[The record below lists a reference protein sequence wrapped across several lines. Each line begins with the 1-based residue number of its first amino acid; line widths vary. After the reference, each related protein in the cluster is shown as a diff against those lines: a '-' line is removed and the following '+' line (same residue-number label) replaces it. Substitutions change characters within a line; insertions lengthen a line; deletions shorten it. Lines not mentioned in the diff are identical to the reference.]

1 MNTRNK
7 TFELYNTLL
16 KYNDENYNNFINIII
31 PKLISNF
38 KEIKYINLLNPSIPL
53 YELPDDSMN
62 VNLYFNI
69 FISGDCREQLF
80 KNVYFGKI
88 PINIFLGY

>member
-16 KYNDENYNNFINIII
+16 KYNNII

-38 KEIKYINLLNPSIPL
+38 KYINLLNPSIPL
-53 YELPDDSMN
+53 YE
-62 VNLYFNI
+62 
-69 FISGDCREQLF
+69 R
-80 KNVYFGKI
+80 
-88 PINIFLGY
+88 